1 MGLERNKFS
10 SLDTEK
16 HTRVADAI
24 KSAVSAGFVAE
35 KNADPS
41 GETFIRKSITHFVR
55 EKIDLK
61 DLEDDNFSNSNKEKE
76 FTDGPENADAATYDA
91 EVAEATET
99 EAKDTADELNELLDD
114 TSVEGDIA
122 ETEVREEDQKH
133 AEVYD
138 EGFAAGRAAALS
150 ELEEQRIEHLN
161 VLKSISERLQN
172 ESCFDFDDIS
182 SKVLD
187 TVYSLSSER
196 CGLAVDSNP
205 QGFIDHVEKQLD
217 QIRSL
222 SNEKKVSFNPEDL
235 KTLQSFEEF
244 ETFFKGVDIRED
256 ESLNRGDVIVK
267 VGGVEIRDTPFSD
280 HENR

>member
-1 MGLERNKFS
+1 MGHARNTFS
-10 SLDTEK
+10 SLDAEK
-16 HTRVADAI
+16 YTRVADAI
-24 KSAVSAGFVAE
+24 KSAVSAGFVSE
-35 KNADPS
+35 KTVDPDS
-41 GETFIRKSITHFVR
+41 ETFIRKSITHFVK
-55 EKIDLK
+55 EKIDLEDLRDESFSSLNSEQQNTEGSESAEDCTPDADLMQDIESK
-61 DLEDDNFSNSNKEKE
+61 AGDTVDDPTNLLEDEPNNE
-76 FTDGPENADAATYDA
+76 ENVD
-91 EVAEATET
+91 
-99 EAKDTADELNELLDD
+99 LDD
-114 TSVEGDIA
+114 SES
-122 ETEVREEDQKH
+122 DQKNT
-133 AEVYD
+133 EVYD

-222 SNEKKVSFNPEDL
+222 SNEKKVSFNPADL